1 MTERVGTRMMTYN
14 TVIRM
19 TVHGGTRMMTYGAED
34 TRDGTCGDT
43 YDDV

>member
-1 MTERVGTRMMTYN
+1 
-14 TVIRM
+14 M